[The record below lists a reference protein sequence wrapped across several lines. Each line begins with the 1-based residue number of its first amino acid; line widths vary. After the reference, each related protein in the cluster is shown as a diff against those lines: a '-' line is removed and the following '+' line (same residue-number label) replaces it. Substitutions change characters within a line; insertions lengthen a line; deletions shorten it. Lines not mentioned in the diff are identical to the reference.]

1 MPSAVEKGKRT
12 ASPVNNEALQQRA
25 SRRWGGGGS
34 QREWE
39 APTWVLACVARRPHG
54 GFGKSR
60 LSEGGRSRQMLGFLD
75 AGPFSFPLLVSQR
88 ESHREDLE
96 GRDGVGGGF
105 GGQEREER

>member
-1 MPSAVEKGKRT
+1 MQVG
-12 ASPVNNEALQQRA
+12 V
-25 SRRWGGGGS
+25 GGDGS

-60 LSEGGRSRQMLGFLD
+60 LSKGGRSRQMLGFLD
-75 AGPFSFPLLVSQR
+75 AGPLSFPLLVSQR

-96 GRDGVGGGF
+96 GRDGQTRKGGAVILGCR
-105 GGQEREER
+105 QKKRKAYCRELRQSDWITLE